1 MNWINDMQNAIGYI
15 EGNITEN
22 ISIAE
27 VSQSVFVSQFY
38 FQKVFSML
46 CGTTIGEYIRNRRL
60 TLAGSELQSTDAKI
74 IDVALKYGYDSPESF
89 SKAFTRFH
97 GVTPSSARKP
107 GTVLK
112 SFAPLTIKLILE
124 GGTIMDYKIVKKGVF
139 TLLGAKK
146 SFNYDTC
153 RELIPKFWQDFYKAG
168 NGKYVKGVFG
178 LNIALDMKSNEFQYM
193 IADVYCP
200 IEDIPDGLETYTVPE
215 FTWAVFPCKGK
226 LPEALQSLNS
236 KIFSE
241 WLPNCKDYEIAAGY
255 CIEMYREPSDYPKGT
270 MDDNYYCEMWI
281 PVRKK

>member
-1 MNWINDMQNAIGYI
+1 MNWINDMQNAISYI
-15 EGNITEN
+15 EDNITEN

-27 VSQSVFVSQFY
+27 VAQSVFVSQFY

-60 TLAGSELQSTDAKI
+60 TLAGSELQSSDAKI

-97 GVTPSSARKP
+97 GVTPSSARKS

-112 SFAPLTIKLILE
+112 SFAPLTVKLILE
-124 GGTIMDYKIVKKGVF
+124 GGTIMDYKIVKKSAF
-139 TLLGAKK
+139 TLLGVKK

-168 NGKYVKGVFG
+168 NGKYVMGTFG
-178 LNIALDMKSNEFQYM
+178 LNIALDMKSSEFQYM
-193 IADVYCP
+193 IADSYCP
-200 IEDIPDGLETYTVPE
+200 IQDIPDGFETYTVPE

-255 CIEMYREPSDYPKGT
+255 CVEMYMNSSDYPKGT

-281 PVRKK
+281 PVKNK